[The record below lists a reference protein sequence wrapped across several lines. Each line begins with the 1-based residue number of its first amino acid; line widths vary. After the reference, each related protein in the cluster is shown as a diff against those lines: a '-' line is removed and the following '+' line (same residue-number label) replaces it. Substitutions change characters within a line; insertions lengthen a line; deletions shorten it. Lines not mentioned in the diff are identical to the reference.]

1 MIAVVAALFTG
12 LAVALAMSLAVRPT
26 PRLGPR
32 VRPYSVA
39 STVSLG
45 GTPELGRAPRTSA
58 ARVASAVFEGAARRF
73 GRIVDG
79 SGEREMRRKLRQS
92 NLFPDAG
99 EGDRLVEYR
108 LRQLFSTGLATGAAI
123 LTATVVGLAPGPA
136 LAIGGLGFIVGA
148 TRWRGRLDKA
158 IEDRRMRLRIEVYTI
173 NQLLAMRVRVGGG
186 VIQAVQYVVAR
197 GTGVMAGELREALRL
212 HRSGV
217 PASEALAHAAR
228 LTPEPHAARTYWLLS
243 SAEERGAD
251 LAGALLALGEDVREA
266 RREAIRRAAT
276 KRRAAMLIPTIAIL
290 APIMLLFVAAPLPSI
305 VFGGL

>member
-1 MIAVVAALFTG
+1 MAA
-12 LAVALAMSLAVRPT
+12 AMSMLVKPL

-45 GTPELGRAPRTSA
+45 GTPELGRTNQVTLLQVLALTLQ
-58 ARVASAVFEGAARRF
+58 GAARRY

-79 SGEREMRRKLRQS
+79 SNELEMRRRLRQAD
-92 NLFPDAG
+92 LFPAVDEDHWLA
-99 EGDRLVEYR
+99 EYR
-108 LRQLFSTGLATGAAI
+108 LRQLVSTSLATGAGFFG
-123 LTATVVGLAPGPA
+123 GLVAGLDPSAA
-136 LAIGGLGFIVGA
+136 LAVGGLGFIVGA
-148 TRWRGRLDKA
+148 TRWRSRLDKA
-158 IEDRRMRLRIEVYTI
+158 IEDRKMRLRIEVYTI

-186 VIQAVQYVVAR
+186 VVQAVQYVVSR
-197 GTGVMAGELREALRL
+197 GVGAMAGELAEALRL
-212 HRSGV
+212 HRSGM
-217 PASEALAHAAR
+217 PASEALAHIAHM
-228 LTPEPHAARTYWLLS
+228 TPEPHAARTYWLLS

>member
-1 MIAVVAALFTG
+1 MAFVAALFTG
-12 LAVALAMSLAVRPT
+12 AAVAAVVSLIAKPL

-45 GTPELGRAPRTSA
+45 GTPELGRKTQ
-58 ARVASAVFEGAARRF
+58 ASLAHVMSETLGALSRRL
-73 GRIVDG
+73 GRLIDG
-79 SGEREMRRKLRQS
+79 SNEREMQRKLRQADMYPG
-92 NLFPDAG
+92 LDDDA
-99 EGDRLVEYR
+99 RLAEYR
-108 LRQLFSTGLATGAAI
+108 LRQLLSTAIGTVAALMIAVALGLNAA
-123 LTATVVGLAPGPA
+123 GA
-136 LAIGGLGFIVGA
+136 LAVAGLGCIVGS
-148 TRWRGRLDKA
+148 TRSRSGLVNA
-158 IEDRRMRLRIEVYTI
+158 IEERRMRLRIEAYTV

-186 VIQAVQYVVAR
+186 VIQAIQYVVSR
-197 GTGVMAGELREALRL
+197 GVGVMAAELAEVLRL

-217 PASEALAHAAR
+217 PAAEALASAAH

-243 SAEERGAD
+243 SAEERGTD
-251 LAGALLALGEDVREA
+251 LAGALQALSEDVREA